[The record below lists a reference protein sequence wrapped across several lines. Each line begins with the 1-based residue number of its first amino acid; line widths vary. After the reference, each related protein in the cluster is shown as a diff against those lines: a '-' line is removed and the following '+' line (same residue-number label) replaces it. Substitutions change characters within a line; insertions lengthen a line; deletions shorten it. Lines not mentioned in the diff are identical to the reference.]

1 MKNFLV
7 IFNGQANCGKDT
19 LENFMAD
26 QFWSQRIENKES
38 LYELGAKVYN
48 IPYSAY
54 RELCVKRELKDTISP
69 LLKGLTPRQSIIHV
83 SNVVKSQINRSA
95 FSIDIAKRVESYFDG
110 NNESCIVTTNIGYQ
124 DEYDDIVQYLTGKN
138 IDIILINLTKD
149 SENDDIKLDARE
161 TIINK
166 HDNVKTFEIVIKK
179 DNAVSVAE
187 NELSDIISSCITS

>member
-1 MKNFLV
+1 MKKFLF

-19 LENFMAD
+19 LENFMVD
-26 QFWSQRIENKES
+26 EFWSQRIENKES

-95 FSIDIAKRVESYFDG
+95 FSIDLAKRVEAYFDG
-110 NNESCIVTTNIGYQ
+110 TNESCMVTTNIGYQ
-124 DEYDDIVQYLTGKN
+124 DEFDDIVDYLSDK
-138 IDIILINLTKD
+138 DIEVVLINLLKP
-149 SENDDIKLDARE
+149 EMDDVQLDARE
-161 TIINK
+161 LIVTDK
-166 HDNVKTFEIVIKK
+166 VKSFEIVIEKE
-179 DNAVSVAE
+179 NPVSVAE
-187 NELSDIISSCITS
+187 SQLTDIISSLL